1 MGGQPSSML
10 VNPINQ
16 YQTNQ
21 NQNQNIPIAVP
32 INGNQKNQN
41 QTNSINSINSINA
54 IRKNIFYYKNLSDQD
69 KLELANQLIENE
81 CKQTVFEKSYL
92 GRNYYSAQFK
102 HGANLPNKTH
112 IEILFTCEDIY
123 QLYNLTK
130 LQYVIIHPNGINK
143 YTGIFIS
150 QGK

>member
-16 YQTNQ
+16 NKTNQ
-21 NQNQNIPIAVP
+21 NQNQT
-32 INGNQKNQN
+32 NQN
-41 QTNSINSINSINA
+41 QINSINSINSINA

-81 CKQTVFEKSYL
+81 CKQTVFEKSYF
-92 GRNYYSAQFK
+92 RNYYSAQFK

-112 IEILFTCEDIY
+112 IEILFTCENIY

>member
-16 YQTNQ
+16 NQTNQ
-21 NQNQNIPIAVP
+21 NQ
-32 INGNQKNQN
+32 
-41 QTNSINSINSINA
+41 TNSINSINA

-69 KLELANQLIENE
+69 KLELANQLIEND

-102 HGANLPNKTH
+102 HSANLPNKTH
-112 IEILFTCEDIY
+112 IEILFTREDIY